1 MPDGLCYKELMK
13 IYWRRGE
20 ESIKWAQMAG
30 ARYRGEIS
38 DEELAEQERVADQAK
53 IEADRAL
60 EWWEYMQVQVW
71 RK

>member
-1 MPDGLCYKELMK
+1 
-13 IYWRRGE
+13 
-20 ESIKWAQMAG
+20 MAG

-38 DEELAEQERVADQAK
+38 DEELAEQERIADQAK
-53 IEADRAL
+53 TEADQAL